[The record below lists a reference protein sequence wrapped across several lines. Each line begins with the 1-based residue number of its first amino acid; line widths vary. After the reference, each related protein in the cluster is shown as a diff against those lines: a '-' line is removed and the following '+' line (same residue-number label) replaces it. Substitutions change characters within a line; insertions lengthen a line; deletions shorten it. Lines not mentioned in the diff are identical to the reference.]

1 MSTRGKKPGNLV
13 IRRRIIAEE
22 IHLIQDMLGRGKKR
36 RDCVKWMVEEKGY
49 CEKVARERVR
59 AASEKTVE
67 EMKEMERHEL
77 AATVFEVA
85 QNIAAEALEKGQL
98 SNAIGALR
106 FITDLTRLTGPKN

>member
-1 MSTRGKKPGNLV
+1 MSTRGKKPGNSV
-13 IRRRIIAEE
+13 IRKRIITEE
-22 IHLIQDMLGRGKKR
+22 IHMIQDMLGRGKKR
-36 RDCVKWMVEEKGY
+36 RDCVKWMMEEKGY
-49 CEKVARERVR
+49 CEKVAQTRVK

-67 EMKEMERHEL
+67 QMKDMERHEL